1 VKTKIF
7 ELMEK
12 LKLRGMMET
21 LEESFWRAEKEG
33 FSHADLFYELLAAEY
48 IYQENRS
55 RTNRIKRAELPFEW
69 TLETF
74 PFSQQPSVN
83 KTQILNLAG
92 LDFVKR
98 RDNLVFIGDTGT
110 GKSGLATGILQKAL
124 ANGMNCRFYN
134 AQKLMDDLY
143 ASLADRTTSSLLK
156 KLANYDILL
165 IDELGYLTLKDE
177 QCNAF
182 FKLISDRYEKKS
194 TIITTNLDYPEWS
207 SLFRRKP
214 LTEAMVDRVRHHCIT
229 IRTEGQTLR
238 TPGVSA

>member
-1 VKTKIF
+1 MKIV
-7 ELMEK
+7 ELMDK
-12 LKLRGMMET
+12 LRLRGMMGV
-21 LEESFWRAEKEG
+21 LEEAFGRAEKEG
-33 FSHADLFYELLAAEY
+33 ISHTDLLYELLAAEY

-55 RTNRIKRAELPFEW
+55 RINRLKRAELPFEW

-74 PFSQQPSVN
+74 PFSKQPSVN
-83 KTQILNLAG
+83 KVQILSLAG

-98 RDNLVFIGDTGT
+98 CENLVFIGDTGT
-110 GKSGLATGILQKAL
+110 GKSGLAVGILQKAL

-194 TIITTNLDYPEWS
+194 IIITTNLDYPEWTG
-207 SLFRRKP
+207 LFRRKP
-214 LTEAMVDRVRHHCIT
+214 LTEAMVDRIRHHCIT

-238 TPGVSA
+238 IPGAKS